1 MLRDRYEPVDLFA
14 LVPQLGLEFEPQLA
28 QLDQLLDDDQI
39 FARVRDDLGRRYP
52 LTRVH
57 GRRSTPVEVIL
68 RMLVVMRLYG
78 WSFEKTEYFV
88 NDSLVLRQFCRVYLE
103 KVPDDTT
110 LIRWARLVGP
120 ETLQCSTTAPSSW
133 PGRKVTRGR
142 KLRVDTTA
150 VETEIHYPTDSGLI
164 GDGVRVVSR
173 LLRRAKAVLGEAA
186 TKLEGA
192 FRSRVRTVR
201 KLAPAA
207 APDRPPQGRAG
218 PRGAQG
224 GLHQADRDRRADRG
238 PGQAGAGGPE
248 ASGPEGGRAPGRAVR
263 RVPAPADPG
272 DRAGRRR
279 VLEGESVPAED
290 KLLSLF
296 EPHTQ
301 IIPRFKAGK
310 PVEFGRKL
318 RLDEVEGG
326 IISGYAILEQG
337 GGQDQPYLKDSLAT
351 HRRHFGRAPDLL
363 AADRGMSSA
372 ENEELAVQAGVKQVA
387 LPQVGKA
394 SAERKELEKGRRFR
408 RGLSVPGGDRG
419 PDPLAAA
426 RLRPEEMPISRAS
439 GMGRWVGWGI
449 VTHNLSRSRKR
460 GRPGEMGKGRSGSDR
475 PCRTRVASRKH
486 QCDHRPHFAP
496 QTSST
501 VTVYSMRPRVI
512 HGRFRIPGRI
522 RRGVAARRTRLPSP
536 SAGSRRLW
544 GLRVPWSAGSGP

>member
-14 LVPQLGLEFEPQLA
+14 LVPQLGLEFEPQPA
-28 QLDQLLDDDQI
+28 QLDELLDDDRI

-57 GRRSTPVEVIL
+57 GRNSTPVEVIL
-68 RMLVVMRLYG
+68 RMLVVMRLYS
-78 WSFEKTEYFV
+78 WSYARTEYFV
-88 NDSLVLRQFCRVYLE
+88 NDSLVLRQFGRVYLE

-110 LIRWARLVGP
+110 LIRWAKLIGP
-120 ETLQCSTTAPSSW
+120 ETLQVLNDRAVELARE
-133 PGRKVTRGR
+133 RKVTRGR

-186 TKLEGA
+186 SELGGA

-201 KLAPAA
+201 KLAQQLHRIA
-207 APDRPPQGRAG
+207 RRKGRQGREALEAAYTELIATAEKT
-218 PRGAQG
+218 GAQG
-224 GLHQADRDRRADRG
+224 KRVLEALKRSGEKGAEQLAARVGEFLPRLTRGIEQA
-238 PGQAGAGGPE
+238 
-248 ASGPEGGRAPGRAVR
+248 
-263 RVPAPADPG
+263 
-272 DRAGRRR
+272 RRR
-279 VLEGESVPAED
+279 VLQGESVPAPE

-301 IIPRFKAGK
+301 IIPRFKAGR

-337 GGQDQPYLKDSLAT
+337 GGQDQPYLKDSLES

-372 ENEELAVQAGVKQVA
+372 TNEELARQAGVKRVA
-387 LPQVGKA
+387 LPRVGKA
-394 SAERKELEKGRRFR
+394 SAERKELEKGRPFR
-408 RGLSVPGGDRG
+408 RGYRFRAGIEGRIH
-419 PDPLAAA
+419 A
-426 RLRPEEMPISRAS
+426 LRRDFGLKRCRYHGEG

-449 VTHNLSRSRKR
+449 VTHNL
-460 GRPGEMGKGRSGSDR
+460 
-475 PCRTRVASRKH
+475 A
-486 QCDHRPHFAP
+486 
-496 QTSST
+496 
-501 VTVYSMRPRVI
+501 
-512 HGRFRIPGRI
+512 RIAEAG
-522 RRGVAARRTRLPSP
+522 AAR
-536 SAGSRRLW
+536 
-544 GLRVPWSAGSGP
+544 